1 MMIGV
6 HAVIFSRNEVLGI
19 GSDITIAAVAI
30 VEVPVTAAGLLAGE
44 AVDGDLVGIDDVDTA
59 VEVVRVVGVFPQSII
74 VIRLSAFHV
83 VVDGLRSLVVDRQ
96 GRIGT
101 AVNAVAEDSGGQL
114 AVAGHNN
121 GVNVVSFILELHF
134 VAGPVGGGSG
144 SVPPVNAGIVLTV
157 CSKVEIVEPRQSL
170 GTFGDNELV
179 MCRLND
185 IAGLGIELFG
195 NMDINVLGR
204 FGTCF
209 AVRHLEIDFLHS
221 AIIVFHRCF
230 QRRSV
235 VVYNIVGAERYGRQR
250 ENQHEG

>member
-1 MMIGV
+1 MIGV
-6 HAVIFSRNEVLGI
+6 HAVIFRGNEVLGI
-19 GSDITIAAVAI
+19 ESDVTIAAVAI

-44 AVDGDLVGIDDVDTA
+44 AVDGDLVGIDDIDTA

-74 VIRLSAFHV
+74 VVRLGAFHV

-101 AVNAVAEDSGGQL
+101 AVNTVVEDSGGQL

-121 GVNVVSFILELHF
+121 RVNVVIFILKLHF

-144 SVPPVNAGIVLTV
+144 SVPPVNAGIVLAV
-157 CSKVEIVEPRQSL
+157 CSKVEIVEPGQSL
-170 GTFGDNELV
+170 GTFADNEVV
-179 MCRLND
+179 MCLLNNF
-185 IAGLGIELFG
+185 AGLGIEHFR

-204 FGTCF
+204 LGTCC

-221 AIIVFHRCF
+221 AIIVFHRF
-230 QRRSV
+230 F
-235 VVYNIVGAERYGRQR
+235 
-250 ENQHEG
+250 